1 METTMSD
8 ATMNCLDVPCSER
21 VTDQVERKLA
31 GYDVGMIAAVSM
43 GVMAT
48 ARVVNLMAHWI

>member
-1 METTMSD
+1 MSD